1 MRPLLK
7 YLTLMAVLSSM
18 LLPLG
23 AQAQTRGETRQFGKL
38 AGNPTM
44 KAVEKFLKK
53 YPESVY
59 TPEVLNI
66 KDSLIRIDNTSLIGR
81 EQALAQAGECLD
93 AIGWKKDGREHI
105 LALDRD
111 FTLRILSPDGTL
123 EAERIIPIY
132 SMEDAPA
139 PATITIPMEI
149 ITPLGNRYYLHFAY
163 LNGASEYVE
172 VLYLPDED
180 ILNQAIFYGNPLKTT
195 NGEAYRIEGQSPEN
209 IEGLNPT
216 AEVRWLLGRFGENP
230 SLVPIAKADLLTDT
244 AIKWWLE
251 RNPKAETSA
260 SRLTF
265 GRLDPESSIVAAYRK
280 ASKERGKSYNA
291 ALFDIRGYTV
301 ICAADRRSGEY
312 TLVWCEPICKNPN
325 RDKFLNN
332 IYFEKDGN
340 VLDLFYYKGKKTF
353 KLRVSLA
360 SQAIRR

>member
-1 MRPLLK
+1 MKPIRISIIILLM
-7 YLTLMAVLSSM
+7 TLASIC
-18 LLPLG
+18 
-23 AQAQTRGETRQFGKL
+23 ATAQTRGETRQFGKL

-59 TPEVLNI
+59 APKVLNI
-66 KDSLIRIDNTSLIGR
+66 KDSLIRIDNTSLITR
-81 EQALAQAGECLD
+81 EQALGLAGECLD

-105 LALDRD
+105 LALDKD
-111 FTLRILSPDGTL
+111 FTLRILSPDGTR
-123 EAERIIPIY
+123 EAERIIPVY
-132 SMEDAPA
+132 SMEDVPD

-172 VLYLPDED
+172 VLYLPEED
-180 ILNQAIFYGNPLKTT
+180 ILNQAIFYGNPLKPA
-195 NGEAYRIEGQSPEN
+195 NGEAYRIEGQSPES

-230 SLVPIAKADLLTDT
+230 SLVPIAKADLLTDN

-260 SRLTF
+260 TRLTF
-265 GRLDPESSIVAAYRK
+265 GRLDPESSIVAAYKKARK
-280 ASKERGKSYNA
+280 EKGKSFNA

-301 ICAADRRSGEY
+301 ICAADRRSGDY
-312 TLVWCEPICKNPN
+312 TLVWCEPVCKDTN

-340 VLDLFYYKGKKTF
+340 VLDLFYYKGRKTF
-353 KLRVSLA
+353 KLRISMA
-360 SQAIRR
+360 SQAVRR

>member
-1 MRPLLK
+1 MKPIRISIIILLM
-7 YLTLMAVLSSM
+7 TLASIC
-18 LLPLG
+18 
-23 AQAQTRGETRQFGKL
+23 ATAQTRGETRQFGKL
-38 AGNPTM
+38 AGNPSM

-59 TPEVLNI
+59 APKVLNI
-66 KDSLIRIDNTSLIGR
+66 KDSLIRIDNTSLITR
-81 EQALAQAGECLD
+81 EQALGLAGECLD

-105 LALDRD
+105 LALDKD
-111 FTLRILSPDGTL
+111 FTLRILSPDGTR
-123 EAERIIPIY
+123 EAERIIPVY
-132 SMEDAPA
+132 SMEDVPD

-172 VLYLPDED
+172 VLYLPEED
-180 ILNQAIFYGNPLKTT
+180 ILNQAIFYGNPLKPA
-195 NGEAYRIEGQSPEN
+195 NGEAYRIEGQSPES

-260 SRLTF
+260 TRLTF
-265 GRLDPESSIVAAYRK
+265 GRLDPESSIVAAYKKARK
-280 ASKERGKSYNA
+280 EKGKSFNA

-301 ICAADRRSGEY
+301 ICAADRRSGDY
-312 TLVWCEPICKNPN
+312 TLVWCEPVCKDTN

-340 VLDLFYYKGKKTF
+340 VLDLFYYKGRKTF
-353 KLRVSLA
+353 KLRISMA
-360 SQAIRR
+360 SQAVRR

>member
-1 MRPLLK
+1 MKPIRISIIILLM
-7 YLTLMAVLSSM
+7 TLA
-18 LLPLG
+18 PIC
-23 AQAQTRGETRQFGKL
+23 ATAQTRGETRQFGKL

-59 TPEVLNI
+59 APKVLNI
-66 KDSLIRIDNTSLIGR
+66 KDSLIRIDNTSLITR
-81 EQALAQAGECLD
+81 EQALGLAGECLD

-105 LALDRD
+105 LALDKD
-111 FTLRILSPDGTL
+111 FTLRILSPDGTR
-123 EAERIIPIY
+123 EAERIIPVY

-139 PATITIPMEI
+139 PATISIPMEI

-172 VLYLPDED
+172 VLYLPEED
-180 ILNQAIFYGNPLKTT
+180 ILNQAIFYGNPLKPA
-195 NGEAYRIEGQSPEN
+195 NGEAYRIEGQSPEG

-216 AEVRWLLGRFGENP
+216 AEVRWLLGRFWENP
-230 SLVPIAKADLLTDT
+230 SLVPIAKADLLTDN

-260 SRLTF
+260 TRLTF
-265 GRLDPESSIVAAYRK
+265 GRLDPESSIVAAYKKARK
-280 ASKERGKSYNA
+280 EKGKSFNA

-301 ICAADRRSGEY
+301 ICAADRRSGDY
-312 TLVWCEPICKNPN
+312 TLVWCEPVCMDTN

-340 VLDLFYYKGKKTF
+340 VLDLFYYKGRITF
-353 KLRVSLA
+353 KLRISMA
-360 SQAIRR
+360 SQAVRR

>member
-1 MRPLLK
+1 MKPIRISIIILLM
-7 YLTLMAVLSSM
+7 TLA
-18 LLPLG
+18 PIC
-23 AQAQTRGETRQFGKL
+23 ATAQTRGETRQFGKL

-59 TPEVLNI
+59 APKVLNI
-66 KDSLIRIDNTSLIGR
+66 KDSLIRIDNTSLITR
-81 EQALAQAGECLD
+81 EQALGLAGECLD

-105 LALDRD
+105 LALDKD
-111 FTLRILSPDGTL
+111 VTLRILSPDGTR

-139 PATITIPMEI
+139 PATISIPMEI

-172 VLYLPDED
+172 VLYLPEED
-180 ILNQAIFYGNPLKTT
+180 ILNQAIFYGNPLKPA
-195 NGEAYRIEGQSPEN
+195 NGEAYRIEGQSPEG

-216 AEVRWLLGRFGENP
+216 AEVRWLLGRFWENP
-230 SLVPIAKADLLTDT
+230 SLVPIAKADLLTDN

-260 SRLTF
+260 TRLTF
-265 GRLDPESSIVAAYRK
+265 GRLDPESSIVAAYKKARK
-280 ASKERGKSYNA
+280 EKGKSFNA

-301 ICAADRRSGEY
+301 ICAADRRSGDY
-312 TLVWCEPICKNPN
+312 TLVWCEPVCMDTN

-340 VLDLFYYKGKKTF
+340 VLDLFYYKGRITF
-353 KLRVSLA
+353 KLRISMA
-360 SQAIRR
+360 SQAVRR

>member
-1 MRPLLK
+1 MKPIRISIIILLM
-7 YLTLMAVLSSM
+7 TLA
-18 LLPLG
+18 PIC
-23 AQAQTRGETRQFGKL
+23 ATAQTRGETRQFGKL

-59 TPEVLNI
+59 APKVLNI
-66 KDSLIRIDNTSLIGR
+66 KDSLIRIGNTSLITR
-81 EQALAQAGECLD
+81 EQALGLAGECLD

-105 LALDRD
+105 LALDKD
-111 FTLRILSPDGTL
+111 FTLRILSPDGTR

-139 PATITIPMEI
+139 PATISIPMEI

-172 VLYLPDED
+172 VLYLPEED
-180 ILNQAIFYGNPLKTT
+180 ILNQAIFYGNPLKPA
-195 NGEAYRIEGQSPEN
+195 NGEAYRIEGQSPEG

-216 AEVRWLLGRFGENP
+216 AEVRWLLGRFWENP
-230 SLVPIAKADLLTDT
+230 SLVPIAKADLLTDN

-260 SRLTF
+260 TRLTF
-265 GRLDPESSIVAAYRK
+265 GRLDPESSIVAAYKKARK
-280 ASKERGKSYNA
+280 EKGKSFNA

-301 ICAADRRSGEY
+301 ICAADRRSGDY
-312 TLVWCEPICKNPN
+312 TLVWCEPVCMDTN

-340 VLDLFYYKGKKTF
+340 VLDLFYYKGRITF
-353 KLRVSLA
+353 KLRISMA
-360 SQAIRR
+360 SQAVRR

>member
-1 MRPLLK
+1 MKPIRISIIILLM
-7 YLTLMAVLSSM
+7 TLA
-18 LLPLG
+18 PIC
-23 AQAQTRGETRQFGKL
+23 ATAQTRGETRQFGKL

-59 TPEVLNI
+59 APKVLNI
-66 KDSLIRIDNTSLIGR
+66 KDSLIRIDNTSLITR
-81 EQALAQAGECLD
+81 EQALGLAGECLD

-105 LALDRD
+105 LALDKD
-111 FTLRILSPDGTL
+111 FPLRILSPDGTR
-123 EAERIIPIY
+123 EAERIIPVF
-132 SMEDAPA
+132 SMEDVPA

-172 VLYLPDED
+172 VLYLPEED
-180 ILNQAIFYGNPLKTT
+180 ILNQAIFYGNPLKPA
-195 NGEAYRIEGQSPEN
+195 NGEAYRIEGQSPES

-260 SRLTF
+260 TRLTF
-265 GRLDPESSIVAAYRK
+265 GRLDPESSIVAAYKKARK
-280 ASKERGKSYNA
+280 EKGKSFNA

-301 ICAADRRSGEY
+301 ICAADRRSGDY
-312 TLVWCEPICKNPN
+312 TLVWCEPVCKDTN

-340 VLDLFYYKGKKTF
+340 VLDLFYYKGRKTF
-353 KLRVSLA
+353 KLRISMA
-360 SQAIRR
+360 SQAVRR

>member
-1 MRPLLK
+1 MKPIRISIIILLM
-7 YLTLMAVLSSM
+7 TLA
-18 LLPLG
+18 PIC
-23 AQAQTRGETRQFGKL
+23 ATAQTRGETRQFGKL

-59 TPEVLNI
+59 APKVLNI
-66 KDSLIRIDNTSLIGR
+66 KDSLIRIDNTSLITR
-81 EQALAQAGECLD
+81 EQALGLAGECLD

-105 LALDRD
+105 LALDKD
-111 FTLRILSPDGTL
+111 FTLRILSPDGTR
-123 EAERIIPIY
+123 EAERIIPVY
-132 SMEDAPA
+132 FMEDAPA
-139 PATITIPMEI
+139 PATISIPMEI

-172 VLYLPDED
+172 VLYLPEED
-180 ILNQAIFYGNPLKTT
+180 ILNQAIFYGNPLKPA
-195 NGEAYRIEGQSPEN
+195 NGEAYRIEGQSPES

-230 SLVPIAKADLLTDT
+230 SLVPIAKADLLTDN

-260 SRLTF
+260 TRLTF
-265 GRLDPESSIVAAYRK
+265 GRLDQESSIVAAYKK
-280 ASKERGKSYNA
+280 AHREKGKSYNA

-301 ICAADRRSGEY
+301 ICAADRRSGDY
-312 TLVWCEPICKNPN
+312 TLVWCEPVCKDTN

-340 VLDLFYYKGKKTF
+340 VLDLFYYKGRKTF
-353 KLRVSLA
+353 KLRISMA
-360 SQAIRR
+360 SQAVRR

>member
-1 MRPLLK
+1 MKPIRISIIILLM
-7 YLTLMAVLSSM
+7 TLA
-18 LLPLG
+18 PIC
-23 AQAQTRGETRQFGKL
+23 ATAQTRGETRQFGKL

-59 TPEVLNI
+59 APKVLNI
-66 KDSLIRIDNTSLIGR
+66 KDSLIRIDNTSLITR
-81 EQALAQAGECLD
+81 EQALGLAGECLD

-105 LALDRD
+105 LALDKD
-111 FTLRILSPDGTL
+111 FTLRILSPDGTR

-132 SMEDAPA
+132 SMEDAPGT
-139 PATITIPMEI
+139 PVLNIPMEI

-172 VLYLPDED
+172 VLYLPEED
-180 ILNQAIFYGNPLKTT
+180 ILNQAIFYGNPLKPA
-195 NGEAYRIEGQSPEN
+195 NGEAYRIEGQSPEG

-216 AEVRWLLGRFGENP
+216 AEVRWLLGRFWENP
-230 SLVPIAKADLLTDT
+230 SLVPIAKADLLTDN

-260 SRLTF
+260 TRLTF
-265 GRLDPESSIVAAYRK
+265 GRLDPESSIVAAYKKARK
-280 ASKERGKSYNA
+280 EKGKSFNA

-301 ICAADRRSGEY
+301 ICAADRRSGDY
-312 TLVWCEPICKNPN
+312 TLVWCEPVCMDTN

-340 VLDLFYYKGKKTF
+340 VLDLFYYKGRITF
-353 KLRVSLA
+353 KLRISMA
-360 SQAIRR
+360 SQAVRR

>member
-1 MRPLLK
+1 MKPIRISIIILLM
-7 YLTLMAVLSSM
+7 TLA
-18 LLPLG
+18 PIC
-23 AQAQTRGETRQFGKL
+23 ATAQTRGETRQFGKL

-59 TPEVLNI
+59 APKVLNI
-66 KDSLIRIDNTSLIGR
+66 KDSLIRIDNTSLITR
-81 EQALAQAGECLD
+81 EQALGLAGECLD

-105 LALDRD
+105 LALDKD
-111 FTLRILSPDGTL
+111 FTLRILSPDGTR

-139 PATITIPMEI
+139 PATISIPMEI

-172 VLYLPDED
+172 VLYLPEED
-180 ILNQAIFYGNPLKTT
+180 ILNQAIFYGNPLKPA
-195 NGEAYRIEGQSPEN
+195 NGEAYRIEGQSPEG

-216 AEVRWLLGRFGENP
+216 AEVRWLLGRFWENP
-230 SLVPIAKADLLTDT
+230 SLVPIAKADLLTDN

-260 SRLTF
+260 TRLTF
-265 GRLDPESSIVAAYRK
+265 GRLDPESSIVAAYKKARK
-280 ASKERGKSYNA
+280 EKGKSFNA

-301 ICAADRRSGEY
+301 ICAADRRSGDY
-312 TLVWCEPICKNPN
+312 TLVWCEPVCMDTN

-340 VLDLFYYKGKKTF
+340 VLDLFYYKGRITF
-353 KLRVSLA
+353 KLRISMA
-360 SQAIRR
+360 SQAVRR

>member
-1 MRPLLK
+1 MKPIRISIIILLM
-7 YLTLMAVLSSM
+7 TLA
-18 LLPLG
+18 PIC
-23 AQAQTRGETRQFGKL
+23 ATAQTRGETRQFGKL
-38 AGNPTM
+38 AGNPSM

-59 TPEVLNI
+59 APKVLNI
-66 KDSLIRIDNTSLIGR
+66 KDSLIRIDNTSLITR
-81 EQALAQAGECLD
+81 EQALGLAGECLD

-105 LALDRD
+105 LALDKD
-111 FTLRILSPDGTL
+111 FTLRILSPDGTR
-123 EAERIIPIY
+123 EAERIIPVY
-132 SMEDAPA
+132 SMEDVPA

-172 VLYLPDED
+172 VLYLPEED
-180 ILNQAIFYGNPLKTT
+180 ILNQAIFYGNPLKPA
-195 NGEAYRIEGQSPEN
+195 NGEAYRIEGQSPES

-230 SLVPIAKADLLTDT
+230 SLVPIAKADLL

-260 SRLTF
+260 TRLTF
-265 GRLDPESSIVAAYRK
+265 GRLDPESSIVAAYKKARK
-280 ASKERGKSYNA
+280 EKGKSFNA

-301 ICAADRRSGEY
+301 ICAADRRSGDY
-312 TLVWCEPICKNPN
+312 TLVWCEPVCKDTN

-340 VLDLFYYKGKKTF
+340 VLDLFYYKGRKTF
-353 KLRVSLA
+353 KLRISMA
-360 SQAIRR
+360 SQAVRR

>member
-1 MRPLLK
+1 MKPIRISIIILLM
-7 YLTLMAVLSSM
+7 TLA
-18 LLPLG
+18 PIC
-23 AQAQTRGETRQFGKL
+23 ATAQTRGETRQFGKL
-38 AGNPTM
+38 AGNPSM

-59 TPEVLNI
+59 APKVLNI
-66 KDSLIRIDNTSLIGR
+66 KDSLIRIDNTSLITR
-81 EQALAQAGECLD
+81 EQALGLAGECLD

-105 LALDRD
+105 LALDKD
-111 FTLRILSPDGTL
+111 FTLRILSPDGTR
-123 EAERIIPIY
+123 EAERIIPVY
-132 SMEDAPA
+132 SMEDVPD

-172 VLYLPDED
+172 VLYLPEED
-180 ILNQAIFYGNPLKTT
+180 ILNQAIFYGNPLKLAE
-195 NGEAYRIEGQSPEN
+195 GESYRIEGQSPES

-260 SRLTF
+260 TRLTF
-265 GRLDPESSIVAAYRK
+265 GRLDPESSIVAAYKKARK
-280 ASKERGKSYNA
+280 EKGKSFNA

-301 ICAADRRSGEY
+301 ICAADRRSGDY
-312 TLVWCEPICKNPN
+312 TLVWCEPVCKDTN

-340 VLDLFYYKGKKTF
+340 VLDLFYYKGRKTF
-353 KLRVSLA
+353 KLRISMA
-360 SQAIRR
+360 SQAVRR

>member
-1 MRPLLK
+1 MKPIRISIIILLM
-7 YLTLMAVLSSM
+7 TLA
-18 LLPLG
+18 PIC
-23 AQAQTRGETRQFGKL
+23 ATAQTRGETRQFGKL
-38 AGNPTM
+38 AGNPSM

-59 TPEVLNI
+59 APKVLNI
-66 KDSLIRIDNTSLIGR
+66 KDSLIRIDNTSLITR
-81 EQALAQAGECLD
+81 EQALGLAGECLD

-105 LALDRD
+105 LALDKD
-111 FTLRILSPDGTL
+111 FTLRILSPDGTR
-123 EAERIIPIY
+123 EAERIIPVY
-132 SMEDAPA
+132 SMEDVPD

-172 VLYLPDED
+172 VLYLPEED
-180 ILNQAIFYGNPLKTT
+180 ILNQAIFYGNPLKPA
-195 NGEAYRIEGQSPEN
+195 NGEAYRIEGQSPES

-260 SRLTF
+260 TRLTF
-265 GRLDPESSIVAAYRK
+265 GRLDPESSIVAAYKKARK
-280 ASKERGKSYNA
+280 EKGKSFNA

-301 ICAADRRSGEY
+301 ICAADRRSGDY
-312 TLVWCEPICKNPN
+312 TLVWCEPVCKDTNM
-325 RDKFLNN
+325 DKFLNN

-340 VLDLFYYKGKKTF
+340 VLDLFYYKGRKTF
-353 KLRVSLA
+353 KLRISMA
-360 SQAIRR
+360 SQAVRR

>member
-1 MRPLLK
+1 MKPIRISIIILLM
-7 YLTLMAVLSSM
+7 TLA
-18 LLPLG
+18 PIC
-23 AQAQTRGETRQFGKL
+23 ATAQTRGETRQFGKL
-38 AGNPTM
+38 AGNPSM

-59 TPEVLNI
+59 APKVLNI
-66 KDSLIRIDNTSLIGR
+66 KDSLIRIDNTSLITR
-81 EQALAQAGECLD
+81 EQALGLAGECLD

-105 LALDRD
+105 LALDKD
-111 FTLRILSPDGTL
+111 FTLRILSPDGTR
-123 EAERIIPIY
+123 EAERIIPVY
-132 SMEDAPA
+132 SMEDVPA
-139 PATITIPMEI
+139 PATISIPMEI

-172 VLYLPDED
+172 VLYLPEED
-180 ILNQAIFYGNPLKTT
+180 ILNQAIFYGNPLKPA
-195 NGEAYRIEGQSPEN
+195 NGEAYRIEGQSPEG

-216 AEVRWLLGRFGENP
+216 AEVRWLLGRFGENS

-260 SRLTF
+260 TRLTF
-265 GRLDPESSIVAAYRK
+265 GRLDPESSIVASYKKARK
-280 ASKERGKSYNA
+280 EKGKSYNA

-301 ICAADRRSGEY
+301 ICAADRRSGDY
-312 TLVWCEPICKNPN
+312 TLVWCEPVCKDTN

-340 VLDLFYYKGKKTF
+340 VLDLFYYKGRKTF
-353 KLRVSLA
+353 KLRISMA
-360 SQAIRR
+360 SQAVRR